1 MTTVETTVV
10 RTFERKIV
18 RKIYGY
24 VKEGE
29 RGIRTNKEM
38 KDILQG
44 EDIYEIPP
52 RWCGRVESMQNQEM
66 PKQIAVT
73 VMEGARRR
81 GR

>member
-1 MTTVETTVV
+1 
-10 RTFERKIV
+10 V

-29 RGIRTNKEM
+29 RGIKTNKDI

-52 RWCGRVESMQNQEM
+52 TKMVWSC
-66 PKQIAVT
+66 
-73 VMEGARRR
+73 
-81 GR
+81 